1 MLPQTLVL
9 HFQHEVLIS
18 TAYYW
23 SCMFLKDIIFWT
35 ANIISGR
42 RVVRSH
48 QIKPGLPLI
57 SSEKNSGDAGMIVS
71 SLAQNIFL
79 NQNVYSSPELSK
91 WESYKSN
98 AVSERCFAKQLFWKI
113 MSCKIAV
120 VVMLKRYLWK
130 NKIKLWLIRTV
141 KHTYTTNCFSSF
153 CKWCEPITITT
164 RNFFVILISL
174 SSTSTYL
181 MLLYS
186 KK

>member
-1 MLPQTLVL
+1 MLSQTLVL
-9 HFQHEVLIS
+9 YFQHEVSIS

-42 RVVRSH
+42 SVVCSH
-48 QIKPGLPLI
+48 QIRPGLPLI
-57 SSEKNSGDAGMIVS
+57 SSEKNQGDAGIIAS

-98 AVSERCFAKQLFWKI
+98 AVSERCFAKQLVCKI
-113 MSCKIAV
+113 ISCKIAV

-130 NKIKLWLIRTV
+130 NKIKLWLIRNV
-141 KHTYTTNCFSSF
+141 KHTVDHVQLTAS
-153 CKWCEPITITT
+153 P
-164 RNFFVILISL
+164 L
-174 SSTSTYL
+174 STSDANQWQ
-181 MLLYS
+181 
-186 KK
+186 